1 MAETVASPVAP
12 PAPPPVPPVPGG
24 PLPGMSP
31 AVAAE
36 LHQHLYLKERL
47 EAEFPDLDDETL
59 ADTLDGET
67 RLNEALAA
75 VLRSREED
83 LALVTGLKA
92 RIETMRARLE
102 RFQDRAER
110 KRGLVADVMVR
121 ADIRRLIMP
130 DFTASLRTVPPGLI
144 VEDEAQV
151 PEAFWKPQAPK
162 LDRAALGEALRRG
175 ETVAGAALGE
185 ARRSI
190 TIRTA

>member
-1 MAETVASPVAP
+1 MTETVASPA
-12 PAPPPVPPVPGG
+12 AALPVPPVS
-24 PLPGMSP
+24 GMSP

-83 LALVTGLKA
+83 LALVAGLKA
-92 RIETMRARLE
+92 RIETMRVRLE

-121 ADIRRLIMP
+121 ADIRRLLMP
-130 DFTASLRTVPPGLI
+130 DFTASLRTVPPGLV

-151 PEAFWKPQAPK
+151 PAVFWKPQAPK

-175 ETVAGAALGE
+175 ETVAGATLGA
-185 ARRSI
+185 ARCSI

>member
-1 MAETVASPVAP
+1 MSENTAAARLEP
-12 PAPPPVPPVPGG
+12 PLAGRQTG
-24 PLPGMSP
+24 SSEGMSP
-31 AVAAE
+31 AIAAE

-83 LALVTGLKA
+83 LGLAASLKT
-92 RIETMRARLE
+92 RIETMRARLD

-110 KRGLVADVMVR
+110 KRSLVADVMVR
-121 ADIRRLIMP
+121 AEIKRLVMP
-130 DFTASLRTVPPGLI
+130 DFTASLRTVPPGLV

-151 PEAFWKPQAPK
+151 PEAFWRPQPPK
-162 LDRAALGEALRRG
+162 LDRAALSDALRRG
-175 ETVAGAALGE
+175 EQIAGATLGD